1 MKELSFWGELS
12 LLGIGLATHSG
23 LAPCGSEPLPPYALT
38 PILCLY
44 LHARKPL
51 PSSWHAPGHSLHSES
66 GFCIDS
72 TVKASCNMCSI
83 DKQATSAAP
92 DSFIHPPLGMPHLP
106 LMDPTMR
113 PPSFSSSSFQL
124 LRCWVC
130 LFCVLFCHHFMIM
143 QFVFWLVSIL
153 PLSFFLPPPLLFL
166 SVAEV
171 NKWPFDME
179 DELQWK
185 QHLTVNPSPSR
196 PIHIPLLLSP
206 SHIPMFVVFPHF
218 GRSLYFFICSCD

>member
-23 LAPCGSEPLPPYALT
+23 LAPCGSEPLPPYTLT
-38 PILCLY
+38 PILCLLGICMLGSHY
-44 LHARKPL
+44 RPHDTRPAIPYTRKVV
-51 PSSWHAPGHSLHSES
+51 
-66 GFCIDS
+66 FCIDS

-124 LRCWVC
+124 LRC
-130 LFCVLFCHHFMIM
+130 H
-143 QFVFWLVSIL
+143 
-153 PLSFFLPPPLLFL
+153 
-166 SVAEV
+166 
-171 NKWPFDME
+171 
-179 DELQWK
+179 
-185 QHLTVNPSPSR
+185 
-196 PIHIPLLLSP
+196 
-206 SHIPMFVVFPHF
+206 
-218 GRSLYFFICSCD
+218 